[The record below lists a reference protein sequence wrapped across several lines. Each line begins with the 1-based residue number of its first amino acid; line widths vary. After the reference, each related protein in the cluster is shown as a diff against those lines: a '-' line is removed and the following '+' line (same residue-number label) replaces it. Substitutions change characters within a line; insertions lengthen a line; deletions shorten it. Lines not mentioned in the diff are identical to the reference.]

1 MPTTSTAPESYTALP
16 FKTIRISHIPETS
29 SIPTKVVLLK
39 LNRPRQFNAVT
50 NEMIEELITA
60 YKYFEADDRIKVV
73 VVTGSG
79 PAFCAGAD
87 LRVGFSTLLDDVK
100 KDPSKIESH
109 RDGYVPSG
117 SMMFVACLELNADS
131 FNHNRGGRVALAIH
145 NCSKPTIMAINGPAV
160 GFGITLTLPATIR
173 VACASSKISFAFSRR
188 GLSMEACSSFFLP
201 KLVGTSRA
209 LHLLTT
215 GATYLAS
222 DPLLSNL
229 FSDIL
234 PTPQET
240 VASALKIAEDIAA
253 NTSTVSTKVMRDLI
267 YRAPRSVEEA
277 HLLESKLF
285 LRMLI
290 SKDSAEGMKS
300 FLQKRNVDFRGNMK
314 RDAPVGWPWWE
325 AVDGALKTKL

>member
-109 RDGYVPSG
+109 RDG
-117 SMMFVACLELNADS
+117 
-131 FNHNRGGRVALAIH
+131 GGRVALAIH

>member
-109 RDGYVPSG
+109 RDG
-117 SMMFVACLELNADS
+117 
-131 FNHNRGGRVALAIH
+131 GGRVALAIH

-253 NTSTVSTKVMRDLI
+253 NTSTGS
-267 YRAPRSVEEA
+267 EE
-277 HLLESKLF
+277 
-285 LRMLI
+285 R
-290 SKDSAEGMKS
+290 
-300 FLQKRNVDFRGNMK
+300 
-314 RDAPVGWPWWE
+314 
-325 AVDGALKTKL
+325 